1 MFIKSSIGILLLLAS
16 AVTTFAQAQNVEQQF
31 IDSAQSY
38 FEKDE
43 FDKAIIELDKAVKFS
58 PRSSKL
64 FLMRGDCKWL
74 SRDMEGAVA
83 DYTRAIELGPSAPGI
98 ERAYNN
104 RGVARQNLGND
115 INAFS
120 DFERAISINPKYA
133 DPFYSRGVIFEKRGK
148 PDIALKDFDRA
159 ILLDPFRTPAYAA
172 RGNIRFRKNLLPG
185 ALSDY
190 DKAIELFPN
199 VASSYIIRGAIH
211 GMRAKWEMSLADL
224 RTGFDLNS
232 EPGLTGVGVLGVAFN
247 DIDKFVRANPANAR
261 AYAVRGFLNLLRNR
275 PKEVDRDFNKSFQLE
290 PKLRK
295 DLKELIE
302 SVKGRI
308 EANTVK

>member
-1 MFIKSSIGILLLLAS
+1 MFIKTFIGIFLLLGWAFT
-16 AVTTFAQAQNVEQQF
+16 AFAQPANVEQEF

-38 FEKDE
+38 FEKDQ
-43 FDKAIIELDKAVKFS
+43 FDKAITELDKAVKLS

-74 SRDMEGAVA
+74 TRDMEGAIA

-104 RGVARQNLGND
+104 RGVARQHLGND

-120 DFERAISINPKYA
+120 DFERAISINPNYA
-133 DPFYSRGVIFEKRGK
+133 DPFYSRGVILEKRGK
-148 PDIALKDFDRA
+148 PDFALKDFDRA
-159 ILLDPFRTPAYAA
+159 ILLDPFKTPAYSA

-185 ALSDY
+185 AFSDY
-190 DKAIELFPN
+190 NRAIELFPT
-199 VASSYIIRGAIH
+199 VASSYIIRGMIY
-211 GMRAKWEMSLADL
+211 GIRGKWEIALDDL
-224 RTGFDLNS
+224 RTGFELNS

-247 DIDKFVRANPANAR
+247 DIDKFVQANPANAR
-261 AYAVRGFLNLLRNR
+261 AYASRGFVNLIRKRN
-275 PKEVDRDFNKSFQLE
+275 PEADRDFNRSFQLE

-302 SVKGRI
+302 SVKGR
-308 EANTVK
+308 TSGQ